1 MVSLAGGNTMN
12 GVNKKRRRIL
22 IVATSF
28 TAGVGTVGLSI
39 PFVQS
44 WQPSAKARVAG
55 APITVDTSKI
65 EPGRMITV
73 KWRGKP
79 VWILRRT
86 DHILRNLTQQ
96 AHLNNLRDPDSTKN
110 QQPDYVENE
119 YRSLR
124 PYIFLAVGICT
135 HLGCVPGY
143 LPDGGEGVSNA
154 LYFCPCHGSKFDLA
168 GRVFKG
174 VPAPTNPI
182 VPPHHYIED
191 EMIKIG
197 EDESIG

>member
-1 MVSLAGGNTMN
+1 MNAVNT
-12 GVNKKRRRIL
+12 KRRRIL
-22 IVATSF
+22 ITATAF
-28 TAGVGTVGLSI
+28 AAGVGTVGLCI

-55 APITVDTSKI
+55 AAITVDVSKI

-73 KWRGKP
+73 KWRGQP

-86 DHILRNLTQQ
+86 DQILRNLNQQ
-96 AHLNNLRDPDSTKN
+96 AHLKNLRDPDSTEN
-110 QQPDYVENE
+110 QQPDYVVNE

-124 PYIFLAVGICT
+124 PDIFIAVGLCT

-154 LYFCPCHGSKFDLA
+154 IYYCPCHGSKFDLA
-168 GRVFKG
+168 GRVFTG
-174 VPAPTNPI
+174 VPAPANLI
-182 VPPHHYIED
+182 VPPHHYIGENI
-191 EMIKIG
+191 IKIG
-197 EDESIG
+197 EDEVLG